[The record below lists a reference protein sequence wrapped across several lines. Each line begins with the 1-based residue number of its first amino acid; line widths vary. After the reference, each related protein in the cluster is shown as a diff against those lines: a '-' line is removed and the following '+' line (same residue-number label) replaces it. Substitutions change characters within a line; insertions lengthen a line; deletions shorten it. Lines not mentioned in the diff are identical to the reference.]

1 MKKFKQTLPKVIFAT
16 VITILLA
23 LAFLLIPNSTSYNA
37 PQEPVT
43 VEKEVVVPEINKLIE
58 EAQTEAQDRVEAEAQ
73 EAYDYAY
80 DQAMTEIATQV
91 RDEYIADLE
100 AVNQADKEKLQSY

>member
-1 MKKFKQTLPKVIFAT
+1 MKKFIQTLKKVILAIVLT
-16 VITILLA
+16 AILF
-23 LAFLLIPNSTSYNA
+23 FLFTFIPSSTTYTA

-43 VEKEVVVPEINKLIE
+43 VEKEIVVPEVQKLIE
-58 EAQTEAQDRVEAEAQ
+58 EAQAEAQDRVEAEAQ